1 MFTGIVEE
9 LGLVDAV
16 EQVDGSIRVH
26 VRAPLVTSDAREGDS
41 VAVDGV
47 CLTVTSV
54 SDGAFTADVMPETL
68 RRSSLADV
76 GAGRPVNL
84 ERAATLAT
92 RLGGHV
98 VQGHVDATGHILER
112 RDSSGWTDVRVAVP
126 DGLTRYIVE
135 KGSIAL
141 DGVSLTVVDVTEDT
155 FSVSLIPTTLE
166 RTTLGRKQA
175 GDTVNVEVDILG
187 KYVERLLQS
196 ENRPTQG
203 SMEKS

>member
-9 LGLVDAV
+9 LGVVESV
-16 EQVDGSIRVH
+16 EQVDTAVRVR

-47 CLTVTSV
+47 CLTVTAL
-54 SDGAFTADVMPETL
+54 SDGTFTADVMPETL

-76 GAGRPVNL
+76 AAGRPVNL
-84 ERAATLAT
+84 ERAATLVT

-98 VQGHVDATGHILER
+98 VQGHVDAPGRIIDR
-112 RDSSGWTDVRVAVP
+112 RDGSAWTDVRVAVP

-135 KGSIAL
+135 KGSVAV
-141 DGVSLTVVDVTEDT
+141 DGVSLTVVDVTADT
-155 FSVSLIPTTLE
+155 FSVSLIPATLE
-166 RTTLGRKQA
+166 RTTLGAKQA
-175 GDTVNVEVDILG
+175 GAAVNVEVDILG